1 MEKTFIIKNEKGMH
15 IRPAG
20 DFVKIVKQFDVKVD
34 IEYNGK
40 KVNGKSVMSIMSLG
54 MKKGSEMKVTAE
66 GQDETKAMNALSEF
80 IESGFGEI

>member
-1 MEKTFIIKNEKGMH
+1 MEKTFVIKNEKGMH

-20 DFVKIVKQFDVKVD
+20 DFVKIVKQFDVKVE

-54 MKKGSEMKVTAE
+54 MKKGSEMKIIAE
-66 GQDETKAMNALSEF
+66 GQQEAEVLKALSEF
-80 IESGFGEI
+80 VESGFGEI